1 MKEFNDRSVWA
12 CKSNL
17 FCILMASSIR
27 AMLPLI
33 SAPDFLLINILL
45 IAGYD
50 PLASMNSFGKA
61 AMQGCLWRVVG
72 GWV

>member
-1 MKEFNDRSVWA
+1 
-12 CKSNL
+12 
-17 FCILMASSIR
+17 MASSIR

-45 IAGYD
+45 IPGYD